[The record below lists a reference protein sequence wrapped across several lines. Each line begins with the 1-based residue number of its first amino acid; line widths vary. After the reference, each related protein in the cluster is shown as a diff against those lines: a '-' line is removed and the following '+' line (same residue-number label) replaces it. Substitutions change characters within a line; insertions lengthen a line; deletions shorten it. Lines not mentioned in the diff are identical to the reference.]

1 MDYKN
6 EEIKY
11 KVMEFVEN
19 CRCNRRNCSSNF
31 PLKKP
36 FQILSY
42 QSNGWRPCGR
52 LYSIFILEQA
62 RN

>member
-6 EEIKY
+6 EGIAY
-11 KVMEFVEN
+11 TVMEFMEN
-19 CRCNRRNCSSNF
+19 YRCNRKNCSSNF

-42 QSNGWRPCGR
+42 QPVGWTPYGR
-52 LYSIFILEQA
+52 LSSKFILEQA